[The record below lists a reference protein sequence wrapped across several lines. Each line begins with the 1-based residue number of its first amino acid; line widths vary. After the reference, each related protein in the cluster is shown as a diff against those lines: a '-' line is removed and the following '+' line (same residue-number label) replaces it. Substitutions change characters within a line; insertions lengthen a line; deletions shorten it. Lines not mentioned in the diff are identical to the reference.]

1 MSRVS
6 AMSQVSASLTQTT
19 ATPACGQNHEAFSF
33 LDSNLHYMNV
43 NVLKVQVWVAAEVC
57 FSFYQ
62 DDGGDLSCSQG
73 GVSSSAEEAAAA
85 ASAHNFFVNW
95 RDGCMGEVTLGC
107 VCMYMLLRCRLL
119 YKLGEQ
125 QPWRTDYWGVEELS
139 QLETEPG
146 TPICAP

>member
-1 MSRVS
+1 
-6 AMSQVSASLTQTT
+6 MSQVSASLTQTT

-33 LDSNLHYMNV
+33 LDSTLHYMNV

-73 GVSSSAEEAAAA
+73 GVSSAEEAAAA

-107 VCMYMLLRCRLL
+107 VYV
-119 YKLGEQ
+119 Y
-125 QPWRTDYWGVEELS
+125 
-139 QLETEPG
+139 
-146 TPICAP
+146 APPMQTTL